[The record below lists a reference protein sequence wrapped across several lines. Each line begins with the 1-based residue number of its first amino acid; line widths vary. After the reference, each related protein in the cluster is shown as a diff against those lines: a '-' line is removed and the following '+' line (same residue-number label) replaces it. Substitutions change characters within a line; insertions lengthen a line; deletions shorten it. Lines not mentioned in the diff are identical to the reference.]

1 MSNVGDTRRRHIPSP
16 GNLALGPELEWGNG
30 RSNHI
35 STTFLDDDVRTTVV
49 ELGGDILVRI
59 DGILA
64 LNGDSVNRTA
74 CRSGMNSRNEGCVE
88 SREVRTRVSG

>member
-1 MSNVGDTRRRHIPSP
+1 M
-16 GNLALGPELEWGNG
+16 
-30 RSNHI
+30 
-35 STTFLDDDVRTTVV
+35 
-49 ELGGDILVRI
+49 LVRV

-88 SREVRTRVSG
+88 NREVRTRVSG